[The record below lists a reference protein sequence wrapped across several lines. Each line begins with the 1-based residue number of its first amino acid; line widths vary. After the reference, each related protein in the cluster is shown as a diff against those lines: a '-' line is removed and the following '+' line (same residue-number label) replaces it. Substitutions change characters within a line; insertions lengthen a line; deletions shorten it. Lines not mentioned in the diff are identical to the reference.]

1 MSTPTPSPSP
11 RPASAGMSRI
21 KTPRLSGWLLITL
34 ALLAAVWA
42 IAPQQLPVSLYKLSL
57 VTLAAVVGY
66 WIDRSLFPYA
76 RPAYLLDLQDALVAG
91 SPPLVCDDDD
101 QCSVMAT
108 ARKPPACMPPGSG
121 IMVPRG
127 TPSASRMKFMPK
139 TPYAQLAAP
148 CTSAARPTRTFTSR
162 ILLRLASKSMF
173 T

>member
-101 QCSVMAT
+101 QCALMDS
-108 ARKPPACMPPGSG
+108 ARDD
-121 IMVPRG
+121 
-127 TPSASRMKFMPK
+127 
-139 TPYAQLAAP
+139 L
-148 CTSAARPTRTFTSR
+148 
-162 ILLRLASKSMF
+162 LLRLCGTSMLRLAVLVFVLLADRKSVV
-173 T
+173 